1 MFSESIIYFD
11 IVQIHGQMHP
21 TPVSNTHRQKK
32 VNLVL
37 SKCYFKAFPSTP
49 LKDNLQD

>member
-21 TPVSNTHRQKK
+21 TLVSKTHRQKK
-32 VNLVL
+32 
-37 SKCYFKAFPSTP
+37 SKFGPEQMLFQGFSLHTFKR
-49 LKDNLQD
+49 